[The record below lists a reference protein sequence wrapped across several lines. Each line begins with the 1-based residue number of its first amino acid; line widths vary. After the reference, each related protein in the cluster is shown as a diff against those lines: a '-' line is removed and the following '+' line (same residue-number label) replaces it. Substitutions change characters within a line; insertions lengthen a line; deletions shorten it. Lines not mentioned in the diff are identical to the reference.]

1 MKLAWFS
8 LDGRV
13 GPTIAVPQPWREG
26 LGVSPD
32 GARLLASAEDG
43 LWMFDV
49 ATGARQR
56 ITTSR
61 SDVSPRFV
69 GTTGRIVF
77 ARGESGTPDVV
88 MKPADAGGAEQVVA
102 RGARFP
108 APTADGR
115 RVVFNLDA
123 MAADGG
129 GSGDRPSLSRWE
141 VAWVDLD
148 TPATI
153 HRLGGAHGGARFPD
167 VSPDGRL
174 VAYVSGE
181 TGRDEIY
188 LTQLPN
194 GEGKWQLSD
203 NGGGWVRISPR
214 GDRVVYRALNG
225 DMMSVAL
232 GRGDGNA
239 VTIGRP
245 EKLFTWGSGWA
256 MFYDLAPDGQRGV
269 AAMSEA
275 QVQAVSGLS
284 IVQNWHTEF
293 LARGR

>member
-69 GTTGRIVF
+69 G
-77 ARGESGTPDVV
+77 
-88 MKPADAGGAEQVVA
+88 
-102 RGARFP
+102 
-108 APTADGR
+108 
-115 RVVFNLDA
+115 
-123 MAADGG
+123 DGG